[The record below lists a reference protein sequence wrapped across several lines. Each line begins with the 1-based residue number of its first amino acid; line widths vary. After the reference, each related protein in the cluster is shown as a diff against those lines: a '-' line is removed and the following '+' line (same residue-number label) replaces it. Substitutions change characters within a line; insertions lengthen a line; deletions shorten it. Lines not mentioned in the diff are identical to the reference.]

1 MKLSLWQFLK
11 DSLGPP
17 AHRLAAAERARRVL
31 AMQRNI
37 VMPVKAVA
45 VAVAAYYLFYRE
57 WPDID
62 MSTPRGVAL
71 ETAQNL
77 IGYYVLL
84 VALLAAPMFTVRPFP
99 PALVQWF
106 VFTMGLLD
114 GAFLAIL
121 TLFTGG
127 FQSTLFWC
135 FAGLIF
141 VNALSIPAATPQI
154 ALNLL
159 LSGFYM
165 AAGLL
170 DMTLETEFSLP
181 SMPPRKI
188 LRSADAEAAAAGT
201 APNSTN
207 RPQTVVVILSY
218 PETNVPDKPAEPV
231 LLRLTILWLLTV
243 CGYGLQLLFEKQ
255 RIAQAEQQ
263 ELSLRRAELKSA
275 GRLAAEVAHQ
285 LKNPL
290 AIINNAVYSL
300 RKAFAGGKPE
310 VEKQLDIIE
319 EEIERADR
327 ILTEL
332 VGYAE
337 LSDGHIEKLNVVEE
351 IDRAIEQ
358 VFPRNAD
365 WPIKVHRSYE
375 PDLPPLWM
383 VRRHFNEVL
392 VNLLQNAREA
402 MPAGGNV
409 FVSARLQGE
418 DSIEIRVTDE
428 GPGIPSD
435 KLEKVFDPYYTT
447 KPKGSGLGL
456 AIVKHNVELYDG
468 TVRAE
473 SGAGKGATFVVTLPV
488 RAAHRTSP

>member
-1 MKLSLWQFLK
+1 MKLSFWHFLGQA
-11 DSLGPP
+11 LAPP
-17 AHRLAAAERARRVL
+17 AHRSATTERARRIL

-37 VMPVKAVA
+37 VMPVKVVA
-45 VAVAAYYLFYRE
+45 IVLAFYYLFYMPWTE
-57 WPDID
+57 IP
-62 MSTPRGVAL
+62 TPRGAVL

-77 IGYYVLL
+77 FVPYVLL
-84 VALLAAPMFTVRPFP
+84 TVGLAAPMFVMRRFP

-114 GAFLAIL
+114 GALLGVL

-170 DMTLETEFSLP
+170 DMTLSETEIFLP
-181 SMPPRKI
+181 SMPPR
-188 LRSADAEAAAAGT
+188 RVTTMTT
-201 APNSTN
+201 APEKEPTDEEIGSTN
-207 RPQTVVVILSY
+207 RPTRVVVVVSY
-218 PETNVPDKPAEPV
+218 PELAVPEKPTEPV

-255 RIAQAEQQ
+255 RIAQAERQ
-263 ELSLRRAELKSA
+263 ELSLRQAELKSA
-275 GRLAAEVAHQ
+275 GRIAAEVAHRI
-285 LKNPL
+285 KNPL

-300 RKAFAGGKPE
+300 RKSLRDGKSD
-310 VEKQLDIIE
+310 VEQQLQIIE
-319 EEIERADR
+319 EEVARSDR

-332 VGYAE
+332 VGYAA
-337 LSDGHIEKLNVVEE
+337 LSDGRVERLVVPEE
-351 IDRAIEQ
+351 LDRAIEQ
-358 VFPRNAD
+358 VFPPNAG
-365 WPIKVHRSYE
+365 WPVKVHRQYE
-375 PDLPPLWM
+375 SDLPPVWM
-383 VRRHFNEVL
+383 VRRHMNEVL

-402 MPAGGNV
+402 MQSDGNV
-409 FVSARLQGE
+409 FVTAKLRDE
-418 DSIEIRVTDE
+418 DTIEITVRDE
-428 GPGIPSD
+428 GPGIPPD
-435 KLEKVFDPYYTT
+435 KLEKVFDAYYTT

-473 SGAGKGATFVVTLPV
+473 SAPGKGATFIVTLPTRV
-488 RAAHRTSP
+488 MPKTTQ